1 MKKTKDK
8 AKIVI
13 IILAVIAV
21 IAAAGAVY
29 AGMQNKKADKEKE
42 EVISRT

>member
-29 AGMQNKKADKEKE
+29 AGMQNKNADKEKL
-42 EVISRT
+42 

>member
-29 AGMQNKKADKEKE
+29 AGMQNKKAEDRKS
-42 EVISRT
+42 VV